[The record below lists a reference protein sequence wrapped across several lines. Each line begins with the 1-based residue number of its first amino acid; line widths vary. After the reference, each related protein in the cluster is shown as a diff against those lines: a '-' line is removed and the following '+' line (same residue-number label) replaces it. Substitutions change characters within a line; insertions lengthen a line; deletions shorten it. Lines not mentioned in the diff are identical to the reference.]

1 MLSRTQR
8 VIAAHLAELGIE
20 TKEASRI
27 AKKQPI
33 ANPGSIKY
41 VDILELK
48 ASIKKLIKSG
58 LPGHNLALIHI
69 YINESPKANQHY
81 WDYTKGKKEN
91 FVQLVN
97 NMKR

>member
-27 AKKQPI
+27 ARKQPI

-41 VDILELK
+41 VDSASFRKSLK
-48 ASIKKLIKSG
+48 QFKLTWSDLDDLLK
-58 LPGHNLALIHI
+58 

-81 WDYTKGKKEN
+81 WNFTKGKKKD
-91 FVQLVN
+91 FQQLID
-97 NMKR
+97 NMS